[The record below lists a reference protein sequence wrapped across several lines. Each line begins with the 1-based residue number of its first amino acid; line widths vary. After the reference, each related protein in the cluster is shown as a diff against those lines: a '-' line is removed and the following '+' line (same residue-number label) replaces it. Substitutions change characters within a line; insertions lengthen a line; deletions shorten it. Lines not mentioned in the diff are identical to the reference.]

1 MLAKWQMLIDPNAI
15 YSRSPNDA
23 MCAHCHGW
31 CPTGPNGSLW
41 PLWQGGLGQQP
52 PLALVATMGAA
63 NTTVG
68 TGWPQYLPLEVP

>member
-1 MLAKWQMLIDPNAI
+1 MLCVLNAMSGAPQGQMAVCGHSG
-15 YSRSPNDA
+15 SR
-23 MCAHCHGW
+23 
-31 CPTGPNGSLW
+31 
-41 PLWQGGLGQQP
+41 GGLGQQP